1 MAVSAAFLIHSTVS
15 GTWAP
20 RLPAIKESL
29 GLSDGELGTALVGLA
44 IGLLVG
50 TRLAGAPV
58 DRFGSRPVMRVGF
71 PLLAATLVLPGLAD
85 SIVTL
90 FLALFVLGLASGAL
104 DVAMNAQ
111 GIEVERHLGR
121 PILSGLHGLW
131 SVGLGAGAGLAALA
145 AAIDVDPLE
154 HFAVVAAVLVV
165 ASLVFLRGLLAAQR
179 PAAGEPAEEHVPVR
193 WTLALVLLG
202 VIAFCSFVGEGAA
215 SDWSAVYMTQELGA
229 SEALGAVAFAAFAV
243 TMAIARFAADPLRAR
258 LGNVVL
264 VRGGSLIAAAGLG
277 LGLLVHE
284 PAAAI
289 AGLRAARA
297 RARARRADRVQRSR
311 RARPTRHRPP
321 GGPSGDDRLRRL
333 GGRPDHDRLARRGD
347 EPAHRAGP
355 GGRPRTGDRRVGAEL
370 RVRVP
375 GSPRTRRTK
384 WQRSRRCSF
393 ATAMTAAPA
402 FTPVAGCRRRSARQA
417 SSTKR

>member
-1 MAVSAAFLIHSTVS
+1 MNVPDESSVSQDRSRVAVSAAFLIHSTVS

-71 PLLAATLVLPGLAD
+71 PLLAATLVLPGVAD

-111 GIEVERHLGR
+111 GIEVERHLRR

-131 SVGLGAGAGLAALA
+131 SIGLGVGAGLAALA
-145 AAIDVDPLE
+145 AAIDADPLE
-154 HFAVVAAVLVV
+154 HFAVVAAVLAV
-165 ASLVFLRGLLAAQR
+165 ASLVFLRGLLAAHR
-179 PAAGEPAEEHVPVR
+179 PTAGEPEEEPVTVR
-193 WTLALVLLG
+193 WTLPLVLLG

-215 SDWSAVYMTQELGA
+215 SDWSAVYMTQELGS

-243 TMAIARFAADPLRAR
+243 TMAIARFAADPLRGR

-264 VRGGSLIAAAGLG
+264 VRGGSLIAATGLG
-277 LGLLVHE
+277 LALLVHE

-289 AGLRAARA
+289 AGFALLGLGLAPVVPIAFSAAGELDPRATGRMVG
-297 RARARRADRVQRSR
+297 RV
-311 RARPTRHRPP
+311 AT
-321 GGPSGDDRLRRL
+321 L
-333 GGRPDHDRLARRGD
+333 GYVGSV
-347 EPAHRAGP
+347 AGP
-355 GGRPRTGDRRVGAEL
+355 IMIGWLAEATSLRTALGLVVVLAL
-370 RVRVP
+370 VIAV
-375 GSPRTRRTK
+375 
-384 WQRSRRCSF
+384 
-393 ATAMTAAPA
+393 
-402 FTPVAGCRRRSARQA
+402 SAR
-417 SSTKR
+417 SCDP

>member
-1 MAVSAAFLIHSTVS
+1 MLSSPRVAVSAAFLIHSTVS

-85 SIVTL
+85 SLVAL
-90 FLALFVLGLASGAL
+90 FLSLFVLGLASGAL

-111 GIEVERHLGR
+111 GIEVERHIGR

-131 SVGLGAGAGLAALA
+131 SIGLGIGAGVAALA
-145 AAIDVDPLE
+145 AAIGADPLE
-154 HFAVVAAVLVV
+154 HFAVVAVVLAV
-165 ASLVFLRGLLAAQR
+165 ASLVFMRGLLAARR
-179 PAAGEPAEEHVPVR
+179 PEPGEPEEEHVMVR

-215 SDWSAVYMTQELGA
+215 SDWSAVYMTQELGS
-229 SEALGAVAFAAFAV
+229 SEALGALAFAAFAV

-264 VRGGSLIAAAGLG
+264 VRGGSLIAATGLG

-289 AGLRAARA
+289 AGFALLGLGLAPVVPIAFSAAGDLDPRATGRLVGRVATLGYVGSVAGPIMIGWLAEATSLRAALSLVVLLALVIAVAA
-297 RARARRADRVQRSR
+297 RSGLRS
-311 RARPTRHRPP
+311 
-321 GGPSGDDRLRRL
+321 S
-333 GGRPDHDRLARRGD
+333 
-347 EPAHRAGP
+347 
-355 GGRPRTGDRRVGAEL
+355 RPRTGG
-370 RVRVP
+370 P
-375 GSPRTRRTK
+375 G
-384 WQRSRRCSF
+384 
-393 ATAMTAAPA
+393 
-402 FTPVAGCRRRSARQA
+402 G
-417 SSTKR
+417 

>member
-1 MAVSAAFLIHSTVS
+1 MNVPDESSVSQDRSLLAVSAAFLIHSTVS

-44 IGLLVG
+44 VGLLVG

-85 SIVTL
+85 GTATL

-131 SVGLGAGAGLAALA
+131 SVGLGVGAGLAALA
-145 AAIDVDPLE
+145 AAMDVDPLE
-154 HFAVVAAVLVV
+154 HFAVVAAVLAV

-179 PAAGEPAEEHVPVR
+179 PAAGDPEEAHVTVR
-193 WTLALVLLG
+193 WTLALVMLG

-215 SDWSAVYMTQELGA
+215 SDWSAVYMTQELGS

-243 TMAIARFAADPLRAR
+243 TMAIARFAADPLRGR
-258 LGNVVL
+258 VGNVVL
-264 VRGGSLIAAAGLG
+264 VRGGSLVAAMGLG
-277 LGLLVHE
+277 LALLVHE

-289 AGLRAARA
+289 AGFALLGLGLAPVVPIAFSAAGELNPRATGRLVG
-297 RARARRADRVQRSR
+297 RV
-311 RARPTRHRPP
+311 AT
-321 GGPSGDDRLRRL
+321 L
-333 GGRPDHDRLARRGD
+333 GYVGSV
-347 EPAHRAGP
+347 AGP
-355 GGRPRTGDRRVGAEL
+355 ITIGWLAEATSLRTALGLVVVLA
-370 RVRVP
+370 VVI
-375 GSPRTRRTK
+375 
-384 WQRSRRCSF
+384 
-393 ATAMTAAPA
+393 A
-402 FTPVAGCRRRSARQA
+402 VSARSCA
-417 SSTKR
+417 G